1 MNSLALEYI
10 RKIQNLLEDNEE
22 LVIDK
27 NSFELK
33 DAENEENYDF
43 DVDMMKQ
50 MYDN

>member
-22 LVIDK
+22 LVINK

-33 DAENEENYDF
+33 DEENEENYDF
-43 DVDMMKQ
+43 DVDMIKQ
-50 MYDN
+50 IYDN

>member
-10 RKIQNLLEDNEE
+10 RKIQNLLEDSEE
-22 LVIDK
+22 LVIHK

-33 DAENEENYDF
+33 DEENEENYDF
-43 DVDMMKQ
+43 DVDMIKQ